1 MIKTFRVCGC
11 NSMFYTTGGVCTAYI
26 GNCRSK
32 NINQI
37 EKAQNKYVILKWAVN
52 NVPCICKNKG
62 EYRINANII
71 KTVKTVSNSILC
83 KLVLMSRKGER
94 KTLYRNHIFH
104 EKNSKLK
111 VGLGLIA
118 FFTFSFK
125 SQCPIGFQKLFAWKL
140 RILSDWFTEP
150 WNP

>member
-1 MIKTFRVCGC
+1 MIKTFCVCGS
-11 NSMFYTTGGVCTAYI
+11 NSMFYTTCGVCTAYI

-37 EKAQNKYVILKWAVN
+37 EKAQIKMN

-71 KTVKTVSNSILC
+71 KTVKTISNPILC

-118 FFTFSFK
+118 LFTFTFK
-125 SQCPIGFQKLFAWKL
+125 SQRPIGFQKLFA
-140 RILSDWFTEP
+140 
-150 WNP
+150 